1 MRYLLASLLLLWVAC
16 SDDEVRPP
24 LAIDAATVD
33 AATVDAA
40 PTCAGTVV
48 GGRCWYRG
56 AVDQSCTTVCST
68 HGAVDVA
75 TVAYAGSPAAG
86 DRTNAGHCT
95 AIAAAIAGGF
105 AFNAG
110 VDNVQD
116 PNNFGC
122 VDEPDKVRSE
132 LVSLNT
138 TLVSTS
144 NALVRRYC
152 ACTQ

>member
-1 MRYLLASLLLLWVAC
+1 MRYLLASVLLRSAAC

-24 LAIDAATVD
+24 RAIDGNQ
-33 AATVDAA
+33 VDAA

-48 GGRCWYRG
+48 GGHCWYRG
-56 AVDQSCTTVCST
+56 MVDQSCTTVCAT
-68 HGAVDVA
+68 HGAVDPA
-75 TVAYAGSPAAG
+75 TVAYAGSPVAG
-86 DRTNAGHCT
+86 DRTNAAHCT

-116 PNNFGC
+116 PNTFGC
-122 VDEPDKVRSE
+122 VDEPDKTRTE
-132 LVSLNT
+132 LVSQNAT
-138 TLVSTS
+138 VATS
-144 NALVRRYC
+144 NNALVRRYC